1 MTSRAIVA
9 LGLGQCVNWGVLYY
23 AFGVLLVP
31 VALDL
36 GVPRWVVAGAFSTA
50 LLASAAAAPTI
61 GGWSDRGRGPLLIQ
75 GGGFMAAALLITWA
89 LLPGVAMLYLIWAAL
104 GLCMAATL
112 YEPAFAVVGRA
123 RSNPDDRL
131 RALAAVTVLGGLAST
146 VFLPLTAV
154 LAESWGW
161 RAAVCGLACVL
172 AVSTYLSSRIALRR
186 VDVSVPA
193 RACAEVPRESS
204 ELDPRFRPVLAL
216 FSVASLASAAFTT
229 TVVPALVERDL
240 PVTTAALFGGLLGL
254 MQLPGRALLMNGELA
269 TSPSRLLLVSLLL
282 QAAGFAALVVART
295 PVPIGSGIALFALG
309 AGLMTLIRPH
319 LVQTVFSMERAGY
332 LNGLVARS
340 QQLAR
345 AAGPVLAVGLAS
357 VVGYGAV
364 YGALAS
370 VLAVLAIACHVFVD
384 V

>member
-75 GGGFMAAALLITWA
+75 GGGFTAAALLLTWA
-89 LLPGVAMLYLIWAAL
+89 LLPGVAVLYLVWAAL

-123 RSNPDDRL
+123 RSNPGDRL

-154 LAESWGW
+154 LTEFWGW
-161 RAAVCGLACVL
+161 RPAVGTLACAL

-186 VDVSVPA
+186 VEPAVPA
-193 RACAEVPRESS
+193 RAFAEVHLESS
-204 ELDPRFRPVLAL
+204 ELDRRFRPMLVL
-216 FSVASLASAAFTT
+216 FSLASLASAAFTT

-240 PVTTAALFGGLLGL
+240 SVTTAALFGGLMGL
-254 MQLPGRALLMNGELA
+254 MQLPGRALVMNGALV
-269 TSPSRLLLVSLLL
+269 TSPSRLLVLSLML
-282 QAAGFAALVVART
+282 QAGGFAALVVART
-295 PVPIGSGIALFALG
+295 PVPVGSGIALFAVG

-332 LNGLVARS
+332 LNGLVARR
-340 QQLAR
+340 QQIAR
-345 AAGPVLAVGLAS
+345 AAGPVLAVALAS

-364 YGALAS
+364 FGVLAS
-370 VLAVLAIACHVFVD
+370 VLAGLAIAWHVSD

>member
-112 YEPAFAVVGRA
+112 YEPVFAVVGRA

-154 LAESWGW
+154 LAESLGW

-193 RACAEVPRESS
+193 RAWRKCPGNHRSS
-204 ELDPRFRPVLAL
+204 TRDSGRC
-216 FSVASLASAAFTT
+216 SLCS
-229 TVVPALVERDL
+229 RS
-240 PVTTAALFGGLLGL
+240 
-254 MQLPGRALLMNGELA
+254 RAWQA
-269 TSPSRLLLVSLLL
+269 PPSRRPWCRRSWSVISRLRRLRCS
-282 QAAGFAALVVART
+282 AGSWV
-295 PVPIGSGIALFALG
+295 
-309 AGLMTLIRPH
+309 
-319 LVQTVFSMERAGY
+319 
-332 LNGLVARS
+332 
-340 QQLAR
+340 
-345 AAGPVLAVGLAS
+345 
-357 VVGYGAV
+357 
-364 YGALAS
+364 
-370 VLAVLAIACHVFVD
+370 
-384 V
+384 